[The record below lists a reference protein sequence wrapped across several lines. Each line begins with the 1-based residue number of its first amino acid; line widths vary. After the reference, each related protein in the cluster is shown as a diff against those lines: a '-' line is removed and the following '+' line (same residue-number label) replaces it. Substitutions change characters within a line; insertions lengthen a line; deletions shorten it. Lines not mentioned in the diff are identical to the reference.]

1 VKRSFCSFL
10 KYFPLAAE
18 NIAARKMR
26 SILTMLGIIIGV
38 ASVLTTLGIG
48 RGASADIMQ
57 QITSEGLTILNV
69 ESGSYSDQTWTS
81 GQPLTMA
88 DVAALSDRSLH
99 PDIDQAVPIYRRY
112 IHLVAGDNNRYS
124 EVVGTTSD
132 YAALHN
138 LELDQGRFLTEAE
151 IAQRTKSVVIGARV
165 AQKLFEGTNA
175 VGQSLRI
182 NREPFT
188 VVGVLRKGGW
198 DRFGNTDDRAI
209 IPLAVAQDRLR
220 SPYTPHR
227 HRGEYTVSSIH
238 VNAVSIERIDAAARQ
253 VEQTLR
259 LRRALTADEP
269 NDFSIDSQAWLLE
282 TANSVT
288 ATLTAFLAGIGAISL
303 LVGGIGIMNIMLV
316 SVTERTREIGLRK
329 AVGAHNRDILLQ
341 FLAEALMLTLVGGL
355 IGIAVSYGLAE
366 IARNFSSPDF
376 PLAVLIEPG
385 SLAAAVSVSAA
396 CGLLFGLYPA
406 IRATRLDPIEALR
419 HE

>member
-1 VKRSFCSFL
+1 MKLL

-57 QITSEGLTILNV
+57 QLASEGITLLKV
-69 ESGSYSDQTWTS
+69 ESGTMSDQNWTA

-88 DVAALSDRSLH
+88 DVAALSDRSFH
-99 PDIDQAVPIYRRY
+99 PDVDQAVPFFRQWDY
-112 IHLVAGDNNRYS
+112 LVAGNNNRYG
-124 EVVGTTSD
+124 EVVGTTSA
-132 YAALHN
+132 YAVIHN
-138 LELDQGRFLTEAE
+138 LELAQGRFLTEDE
-151 IAQRTKSVVIGARV
+151 VAQKTKSVVIGANV
-165 AQKLFEGTNA
+165 AQNLFAGVDA

-182 NREPFT
+182 NREPYT
-188 VVGVLRKGGW
+188 VVGVLRKRGYGW
-198 DRFGNTDDRAI
+198 FGSTDGVAI

-220 SPYTPHR
+220 APYASHR
-227 HRGEYTVSSIH
+227 HRGEYTVSEIH
-238 VNAVSIERIDAAARQ
+238 VNAVSVERVDAAARQ
-253 VEQTLR
+253 IEQTLR
-259 LRRALTADEP
+259 LRRALASDEP
-269 NDFSIDSQAWLLE
+269 NDFTIDNQAWLLE
-282 TANSVT
+282 TASSVAT
-288 ATLTAFLAGIGAISL
+288 TLTAFLAGIGAVSL

-341 FLAEALMLTLVGGL
+341 FLVEALVLTLIGGL
-355 IGIAVSYGLAE
+355 IGIAISYGLAE
-366 IARNFSSPDF
+366 IAKNFSSPDF
-376 PLAVLIEPG
+376 PLIVLIEPA

>member
-1 VKRSFCSFL
+1 MRL
-10 KYFPLAAE
+10 LTYFPLAVE
-18 NIAARKMR
+18 NIAVRKLR
-26 SILTMLGIIIGV
+26 SSLTMLGVIIGV

-57 QITSEGLTILNV
+57 QIGSEGLTLLIV
-69 ESGSYSDQTWTS
+69 ESGTYSDQTWTS

-88 DVAALSDRSLH
+88 DVAALSDRSIH
-99 PDIDQAVPIYRRY
+99 PDIDQAVPLYKQY
-112 IHLVAGDNNRYS
+112 IHLGTGNS
-124 EVVGTTSD
+124 SIFIEVVGTTPA
-132 YAALHN
+132 YAAIHN
-138 LELDQGRFLTEAE
+138 LELAQGRFLTEQE
-151 IAQRTKSVVIGARV
+151 IAQRAKSVVIGADV
-165 AQKLFEGTNA
+165 AQRLFAGTDA
-175 VGQSLRI
+175 MGQSLSI
-182 NREPFT
+182 EREPYT
-188 VVGVLRKGGW
+188 VVGVLARQGW
-198 DRFGNTDDRAI
+198 GRFGNLDGSAI

-220 SPYTPHR
+220 PPFTAHR
-227 HRGEYTVSSIH
+227 HRGEYTVSAIH
-238 VNAVSIERIDAAARQ
+238 VNAVSIERLDAAARQ

-259 LRRALTADEP
+259 LRRILTEDEP
-269 NDFSIDSQAWLLE
+269 NDFNIDNQAWLLE
-282 TANSVT
+282 TANSVA

-355 IGIAVSYGLAE
+355 IGIAISYGLAE
-366 IARNFSSPDF
+366 IVKSFSSPDF
-376 PLAVLIEPG
+376 PLVVLIEPS
-385 SLAAAVSVSAA
+385 SLAAAVSVSAV

>member
-1 VKRSFCSFL
+1 MRL
-10 KYFPLAAE
+10 LRYFSLAVE
-18 NIAARKMR
+18 NIAVRKLR
-26 SILTMLGIIIGV
+26 SILTMLGVIIGV

-57 QITSEGLTILNV
+57 QIGSEGLTLLRV
-69 ESGSYSDQTWTS
+69 ESGTFSGENWTPS
-81 GQPLTMA
+81 RPLTMA

-99 PDIDQAVPIYRRY
+99 PDIVQAVPLYRQY
-112 IHLVAGDNNRYS
+112 IFPGTGNDTGFL
-124 EVVGTTSD
+124 EVVGTTAT
-132 YAALHN
+132 YAAIHS
-138 LELDQGRFLTEAE
+138 LELAQGRFLTETE
-151 IAQRTKSVVIGARV
+151 IAQSTKSVVIGADVVQRLL
-165 AQKLFEGTNA
+165 AGTNA

-182 NREPFT
+182 DRQPFT
-188 VVGVLRKGGW
+188 VVGVLKKQGW
-198 DRFGNTDDRAI
+198 GRFGNLDGSAI
-209 IPLAVAQDRLR
+209 IPLTVAQDRLR
-220 SPYTPHR
+220 PAFTAHR
-227 HRGEYTVSSIH
+227 HRGEYTVSEIH
-238 VNAVSIERIDAAARQ
+238 VNAASIERANAAARQ
-253 VEQTLR
+253 IEQTLR

-269 NDFSIDSQAWLLE
+269 NDFSIDNQAWLLE
-282 TANSVT
+282 RVNSVA

-355 IGIAVSYGLAE
+355 IGIAISFGLAE
-366 IARNFSSPDF
+366 VVESFSTPDF
-376 PLAVLIEPG
+376 PLVVLIEPG

>member
-1 VKRSFCSFL
+1 MRL
-10 KYFPLAAE
+10 LRYFPLAVE
-18 NIAARKMR
+18 NIAVRKLR
-26 SILTMLGIIIGV
+26 SILTMLGVIIGV

-57 QITSEGLTILNV
+57 QIGSEGLTLLLV
-69 ESGSYSDQTWTS
+69 QSGSMFDEIRTSDR
-81 GQPLTMA
+81 PLTMA

-99 PDIDQAVPIYRRY
+99 PDIVQAVPLYRQY
-112 IHLVAGDNNRYS
+112 IFPGAGNNTGFL
-124 EVVGTTSD
+124 EVVGTTAA
-132 YAALHN
+132 YAEIHS
-138 LELDQGRFLTEAE
+138 LELAQGRFLTETE
-151 IAQRTKSVVIGARV
+151 IAQSTKSVVIGADVVQRLL
-165 AQKLFEGTNA
+165 AGTDA

-182 NREPFT
+182 DRQPYT
-188 VVGVLRKGGW
+188 VVGVLKRQGW
-198 DRFGNTDDRAI
+198 GRFGNLDGSAI

-220 SPYTPHR
+220 PSFTAHR
-227 HRGEYTVSSIH
+227 HRGEYTVSEIH
-238 VNAVSIERIDAAARQ
+238 VNAASIERANAAARQ
-253 VEQTLR
+253 IEQTLR
-259 LRRALTADEP
+259 LRRALTADEA
-269 NDFSIDSQAWLLE
+269 NDFTIDNQAWLLE
-282 TANSVT
+282 RVNSVA

-355 IGIAVSYGLAE
+355 IGIAISFGLAE
-366 IARNFSSPDF
+366 VVESFSTPDF
-376 PLAVLIEPG
+376 PLVVLIEPG

>member
-1 VKRSFCSFL
+1 MRL
-10 KYFPLAAE
+10 LRYFSLAVE
-18 NIAARKMR
+18 NIAVRKLR
-26 SILTMLGIIIGV
+26 SILTMLGVIIGV

-57 QITSEGLTILNV
+57 DIASEGLTLLIV
-69 ESGSYSDQTWTS
+69 ESGTYSDQTWTS

-88 DVAALSDRSLH
+88 DVAALSHRSLH
-99 PDIDQAVPIYRRY
+99 PDISQAVPLHRQY
-112 IHLVAGDNNRYS
+112 INLVAGNNSRFS
-124 EVVGTTSD
+124 EVLGVTST
-132 YAALHN
+132 YVEMHG
-138 LELDQGRFLTEAE
+138 LELAQGRFLTETE
-151 IAQRTKSVVIGARV
+151 IAQSTKSVVIGADV
-165 AQKLFEGTNA
+165 AQNLFAGADA

-182 NREPFT
+182 EREPYT
-188 VVGVLRKGGW
+188 VVGVLTKRGW
-198 DRFGNTDDRAI
+198 GRIGNVDGSAI

-220 SPYTPHR
+220 PAYTAHR
-227 HRGEYTVSSIH
+227 HRGEYTVSEIH
-238 VNAVSIERIDAAARQ
+238 VNAVSIDRIDAAARQ

-269 NDFSIDSQAWLLE
+269 NDFSIDNQAWLLE

-329 AVGAHNRDILLQ
+329 AVGAQNRDILLQ

-355 IGIAVSYGLAE
+355 IGIAISYGLAE
-366 IARNFSSPDF
+366 VVASFSTPDF
-376 PLAVLIEPG
+376 PLVVLIEPG

>member
-1 VKRSFCSFL
+1 MRLLRYFL
-10 KYFPLAAE
+10 LAVE
-18 NIAARKMR
+18 NIAVRKLR
-26 SILTMLGIIIGV
+26 SILTMLGVIIGV

-57 QITSEGLTILNV
+57 RIGSEGLTLLLV
-69 ESGSYSDQTWTS
+69 ESGSMFDEIRTSDR
-81 GQPLTMA
+81 PLTMA

-99 PDIDQAVPIYRRY
+99 PDIVQAVPLYKQY
-112 IHLVAGDNNRYS
+112 IFLGTGKNTTFI
-124 EVVGTTSD
+124 EVVGTT
-132 YAALHN
+132 AAFAAMHS
-138 LELDQGRFLTEAE
+138 LELAQGRFLTETE
-151 IAQRTKSVVIGARV
+151 IAQSTKSVVIGADVVQR
-165 AQKLFEGTNA
+165 LFAGTDA

-182 NREPFT
+182 EHEPYT
-188 VVGVLRKGGW
+188 VVGVLTRQGW
-198 DRFGNTDDRAI
+198 GRFGSVDGSAI

-220 SPYTPHR
+220 PAFTAHR
-227 HRGEYTVSSIH
+227 HRGEYTVSEIH
-238 VNAVSIERIDAAARQ
+238 VNAVSIERANAAARQ
-253 VEQTLR
+253 IEQTLR
-259 LRRALTADEP
+259 LRRALAQDEP
-269 NDFSIDSQAWLLE
+269 NDFTINNQAWLLE
-282 TANSVT
+282 TANSVA

-341 FLAEALMLTLVGGL
+341 FLTEALMLTLVGGL
-355 IGIAVSYGLAE
+355 IGIAISYGLAE
-366 IARNFSSPDF
+366 VVESFSTPDF
-376 PLAVLIEPG
+376 PLVVLIEPG

>member
-1 VKRSFCSFL
+1 MKLL

-57 QITSEGLTILNV
+57 QIASEGLTILNV
-69 ESGSYSDQTWTS
+69 ESGVYADQSWTS

-99 PDIDQAVPIYRRY
+99 PDIDQAVPIYRQY
-112 IHLVAGDNNRYS
+112 IHLVAGNNNNRYG
-124 EVVGTTSD
+124 EVVGTTSA
-132 YAALHN
+132 YAAIHN
-138 LELDQGRFLTEAE
+138 LELDQGRFLTENE
-151 IAQRTKSVVIGARV
+151 IAQRSKSIVIGAAV
-165 AQKLFEGTNA
+165 AQRLFDGADA
-175 VGQSLRI
+175 VGKSLRI
-182 NREPFT
+182 AREPYT

-198 DRFGNTDDRAI
+198 GRFGNMDNIAI

-220 SPYTPHR
+220 SAYTAHR

-238 VNAVSIERIDAAARQ
+238 VNAVSIDRIDAATKQ
-253 VEQTLR
+253 TEQTLR
-259 LRRALTADEP
+259 LRRTLAEDEP
-269 NDFSIDSQAWLLE
+269 NDFSIDNQAWLLE
-282 TANSVT
+282 TANSVS

-355 IGIAVSYGLAE
+355 IGIAISYGLAAIVE
-366 IARNFSSPDF
+366 NFSSPDF

-406 IRATRLDPIEALR
+406 IRATRLDPIVALR

>member
-1 VKRSFCSFL
+1 MT
-10 KYFPLAAE
+10 AAYAE
-18 NIAARKMR
+18 
-26 SILTMLGIIIGV
+26 
-38 ASVLTTLGIG
+38 
-48 RGASADIMQ
+48 
-57 QITSEGLTILNV
+57 
-69 ESGSYSDQTWTS
+69 
-81 GQPLTMA
+81 
-88 DVAALSDRSLH
+88 
-99 PDIDQAVPIYRRY
+99 
-112 IHLVAGDNNRYS
+112 IHS
-124 EVVGTTSD
+124 
-132 YAALHN
+132 
-138 LELDQGRFLTEAE
+138 LELAQGRFLTETE
-151 IAQRTKSVVIGARV
+151 IAQSTKSVVIGADVVQRLL
-165 AQKLFEGTNA
+165 AGTDA

-182 NREPFT
+182 DRQPYT
-188 VVGVLRKGGW
+188 VVGVLKRQGW
-198 DRFGNTDDRAI
+198 GRFGNLDGSAI

-220 SPYTPHR
+220 PSFTAHR
-227 HRGEYTVSSIH
+227 HRGEYTVSEIH
-238 VNAVSIERIDAAARQ
+238 VNAVSIDRIDAAARQ

-269 NDFSIDSQAWLLE
+269 NDFSIDNQAWLLE

-355 IGIAVSYGLAE
+355 IGIAISFGLAE
-366 IARNFSSPDF
+366 VVASFSTPDF
-376 PLAVLIEPG
+376 PLVVLIEPG

>member
-1 VKRSFCSFL
+1 MRLL
-10 KYFPLAAE
+10 KYFPLAVE
-18 NIAARKMR
+18 NIAARKLR
-26 SILTMLGIIIGV
+26 SFLTMLGVIIGV

-57 QITSEGLTILNV
+57 QIGSEGLTILNV
-69 ESGSYSDQTWTS
+69 ESGTYSDQTWTS

-99 PDIDQAVPIYRRY
+99 PDIDQAVSIYRQY
-112 IHLVAGDNNRYS
+112 IHLVAGNNNRYG
-124 EVVGTTSD
+124 EVVGTTSA
-132 YAALHN
+132 YAAIHS
-138 LELDQGRFLTEAE
+138 LELEHGRFLTENE
-151 IAQRTKSVVIGARV
+151 VTQKTKSVVIGVEV
-165 AQKLFEGTNA
+165 AQKLFDGADA
-175 VGQSLRI
+175 VGKSLRI
-182 NREPFT
+182 TNEPYT
-188 VVGVLRKGGW
+188 VVGVFRKSGW
-198 DRFGNTDDRAI
+198 GRFGNMDGRAV

-220 SPYTPHR
+220 PAYTSHR
-227 HRGEYTVSSIH
+227 HRGEYIVSEIH
-238 VNAVSIERIDAAARQ
+238 VNAVSVERLDAAAKQ

-259 LRRALTADEP
+259 LRRALAEDKP
-269 NDFSIDSQAWLLE
+269 NDFTIDNQAWLLE
-282 TANSVT
+282 TANSVA

-341 FLAEALMLTLVGGL
+341 FLVEALMLTLVGGL
-355 IGIAVSYGLAE
+355 IGIAISYGLAE
-366 IARNFSSPDF
+366 IVESFSSPDF
-376 PLAVLIEPG
+376 PLVVLIEPG

-406 IRATRLDPIEALR
+406 IRATRLDPIETLR